1 MAGPIYKVAMFKS
14 TEAMYRLSDEERQAL
29 LGKVMAA
36 MEKYGGRSVL
46 LCDSSWSSEQWPWFV
61 VEEWPDLEA
70 LQKYTQ
76 ALQELN
82 WSRYSECMTVLGT
95 KR

>member
-36 MEKYGGRSVL
+36 MEMHGGRFVL
-46 LCDSSWSSEQWPWFV
+46 SCDSSWSSEQWPSFV
-61 VEEWPDLEA
+61 VEEWPDLDA
-70 LQKYTQ
+70 LQAYSR
-76 ALQELN
+76 ALGELN
-82 WSRYSECMTVLGT
+82 WSRYREGMTVLGT